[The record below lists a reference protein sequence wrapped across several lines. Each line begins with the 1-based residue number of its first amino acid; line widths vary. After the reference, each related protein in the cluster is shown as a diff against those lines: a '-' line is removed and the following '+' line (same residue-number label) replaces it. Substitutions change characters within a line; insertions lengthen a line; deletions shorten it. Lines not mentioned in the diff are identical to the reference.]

1 LAQSAAVGVEV
12 SRERR
17 SVVVRLGDAA
27 LAARELL
34 GGDLCGH
41 AE

>member
-1 LAQSAAVGVEV
+1 
-12 SRERR
+12 
-17 SVVVRLGDAA
+17 VVIRVARLGDAA

-41 AE
+41 AEQLLS